1 MAANSVSALAPLMLI
16 LGLLL
21 LLGLAGADLP
31 VNTIFHGNRRANTT
45 QCQSWWFPTFLQT
58 HNETLFFG
66 GCKFGVPSKSGNQVI
81 IRSSDAGRTWSQPET
96 AGWHIFD
103 NGAPASGEAVYSTT
117 TQRIV
122 AVTGSPPLV
131 RAPDSDFQGWQGF
144 SSNSDAALAA
154 VDPDAVDPRVYP
166 KPKWAHQLA
175 RLTPKDLAKLHA
187 KGPRAVSYST
197 DGARSFSSPKPIK
210 VYNSVPGT
218 EGYLGGGLNHGIEMQ
233 MGKYAGRLAMAR
245 RFSCGFGTCGTMDY
259 QRSAV
264 IFSDDNGASW
274 NVSQLTPAGW
284 TECQVAETKNGS
296 LLLTSRM
303 LGGPYINRS
312 TDAVVKAMERRRGF
326 ARSDNGGH
334 SWAEI
339 WYIRDTQ
346 PGIEARQPTCSEA
359 LVSNPAAGN
368 GSLFWGYPGNSS
380 HARSNYTLRRSD
392 DMGATW
398 QFVNRVY
405 AGGAGYSDAI
415 VMPDGDG
422 HSLAMAFQ
430 QTWDPAD
437 ATVEGGGYDMGMA
450 RLPL

>member
-1 MAANSVSALAPLMLI
+1 MAGGTARSDHQHLSLHRSTSRALLSLSTMAASSVSALAPLMLI
-16 LGLLL
+16 AGSLL

-103 NGAPASGEAVYSTT
+103 NGAPASGEAEYSTT

-122 AVTGSPPLV
+122 AVV
-131 RAPDSDFQGWQGF
+131 QGWQGF

-245 RFSCGFGTCGTMDY
+245 RFSCGFGTCGSMDY

-264 IFSDDNGASW
+264 IFSDDNGAS
-274 NVSQLTPAGW
+274 
-284 TECQVAETKNGS
+284 
-296 LLLTSRM
+296 
-303 LGGPYINRS
+303 
-312 TDAVVKAMERRRGF
+312 
-326 ARSDNGGH
+326 
-334 SWAEI
+334 
-339 WYIRDTQ
+339 
-346 PGIEARQPTCSEA
+346 
-359 LVSNPAAGN
+359 
-368 GSLFWGYPGNSS
+368 
-380 HARSNYTLRRSD
+380 
-392 DMGATW
+392 
-398 QFVNRVY
+398 
-405 AGGAGYSDAI
+405 
-415 VMPDGDG
+415 
-422 HSLAMAFQ
+422 
-430 QTWDPAD
+430 
-437 ATVEGGGYDMGMA
+437 
-450 RLPL
+450 